1 LLFRNYV
8 SVASTLCGRR
18 REEKGKDEQGR
29 HLGVLKQVP
38 KHTLKKQQVF
48 KKKQ

>member
-1 LLFRNYV
+1 VVDAYV
-8 SVASTLCGRR
+8 DVVDAEKIEVEVA
-18 REEKGKDEQGR
+18 DEQGR

-38 KHTLKKQQVF
+38 KHTLKKQQIF

>member
-1 LLFRNYV
+1 MW
-8 SVASTLCGRR
+8 STRVDVVDERR
-18 REEKGKDEQGR
+18 IRDEQGR

>member
-1 LLFRNYV
+1 MVDAYV
-8 SVASTLCGRR
+8 DVADA
-18 REEKGKDEQGR
+18 EKNEKGEDEQGR